1 MGLDQYFYATNK
13 KLVNE
18 IIKAYD
24 VGFGLTTEFVLD
36 HLFGYKKEEYYD
48 RKNWPLDTLL
58 LDNCQRLINTRD
70 SVYVVPR
77 EVIKDL
83 SKVERFADMSE
94 EESDRVAYAIKEL
107 ASIYDGLD
115 DETTMLYLRDY

>member
-36 HLFGYKKEEYYD
+36 RLLGYKKEEYYD
-48 RKNWPLDTLL
+48 HKNRPLDTLL

-94 EESDRVAYAIKEL
+94 EESDRAVYAIKEL